1 MEVVPARSSLHQH
14 VVEQV
19 TAMTKL
25 AVQTLKVLLLLL
37 PVAQRLKGSDV
48 LQTRVLLLL
57 SNDIAL

>member
-1 MEVVPARSSLHQH
+1 MEVVPARSGLHQH

-19 TAMTKL
+19 TTMTEL

-37 PVAQRLKGSDV
+37 PVAQRLKRSDV
-48 LQTRVLLLL
+48 LQKRVLLLL